1 MLVACWSAKGGS
13 GTTVVSVALA
23 TVLARSS
30 PAGALLAD
38 LGGDVPAV
46 LGLPEPSG
54 PGLGEWLASG
64 DSVPAD
70 ALSRLEI
77 VAPGGLH
84 VLPVGTMP
92 MATAYVDGAVGMP
105 SGSMP
110 GATGAMSSGADPAA
124 AMPAAGIPATAMPAG
139 ADGRAEVLAA
149 VLAADPR
156 PVVADC
162 GCLPS
167 GPGLAVA
174 AAASQSLLVLR
185 PCYLSLRRA
194 LKAPIRPSGVI
205 LVSEPGRSL
214 GRSDVEEVLGVAVR
228 AVITVD
234 PAVARAVDAG
244 LLPTRLPRGL
254 ERALRHAA

>member
-23 TVLARSS
+23 AVLARSS
-30 PAGALLAD
+30 PAGALIAD

-46 LGLPEPSG
+46 LGLPEPLG

-64 DSVPAD
+64 ASVPAD

-77 VAPGGLH
+77 SGHDGLA
-84 VLPVGTMP
+84 VLPRGQWPT
-92 MATAYVDGAVGMP
+92 
-105 SGSMP
+105 SG
-110 GATGAMSSGADPAA
+110 GDVADSC
-124 AMPAAGIPATAMPAG
+124 AAGAG
-139 ADGRAEVLAA
+139 GRLEVAAA

-156 PVVADC
+156 PVVVDC
-162 GCLPS
+162 GCLP
-167 GPGLAVA
+167 GPGLAMA
-174 AAASQSLLVLR
+174 AAASVSLLVLR

-194 LKAPIRPSGVI
+194 LQAPLRPSGVI
-205 LVSEPGRSL
+205 VVSEAGRAL
-214 GRSDVEEVLGVAVR
+214 GRSDVEAVLGVPVR
-228 AVITVD
+228 AMVAVD

-244 LLPTRLPRGL
+244 LLPARLPRGL

>member
-1 MLVACWSAKGGS
+1 MLIACWSAKGGS

-23 TVLARSS
+23 GLLARPS
-30 PAGALLAD
+30 PEGALLAD
-38 LGGDVPAV
+38 LDGDIPAV
-46 LGLPEPSG
+46 LGLPEPTG

-64 DSVPAD
+64 NGVPAD
-70 ALSRLEI
+70 ALARLE
-77 VAPGGLH
+77 VPGPAGLRI
-84 VLPVGTMP
+84 LP
-92 MATAYVDGAVGMP
+92 
-105 SGSMP
+105 
-110 GATGAMSSGADPAA
+110 TGA
-124 AMPAAGIPATAMPAG
+124 AG
-139 ADGRAEVLAA
+139 APAGRAEVLAA

-162 GCLPS
+162 GS
-167 GPGLAVA
+167 GPTGAGLAVA
-174 AAASQSLLVLR
+174 AAASSSLLVLR

-194 LKAPIRPSGVI
+194 LRAPLRPSGVI

-214 GRSDVEEVLGVAVR
+214 GRSDVEDVLGVPVKAV
-228 AVITVD
+228 VNVD

>member
-1 MLVACWSAKGGS
+1 MLIACWSAKGGS

-23 TVLARSS
+23 GMLARPSS
-30 PAGALLAD
+30 AGALLAD

-46 LGLPEPSG
+46 LGLAEPGG

-64 DSVPAD
+64 AEVPAD
-70 ALSRLEI
+70 ALTRLEI
-77 VAPGGLH
+77 AG
-84 VLPVGTMP
+84 
-92 MATAYVDGAVGMP
+92 P
-105 SGSMP
+105 SGLR
-110 GATGAMSSGADPAA
+110 
-124 AMPAAGIPATAMPAG
+124 ILPAG
-139 ADGRAEVLAA
+139 SDSPAVSGRAEVLAA
-149 VLAADPR
+149 LLAADPR

-162 GCLPS
+162 GSGPA

-174 AAASQSLLVLR
+174 AAASVSLLVLR

-194 LKAPIRPSGVI
+194 LRAPLRPSGVI

-214 GRSDVEEVLGVAVR
+214 GRSDVEDVLGVPVR
-228 AVITVD
+228 AVVGID

>member
-1 MLVACWSAKGGS
+1 MLIACWSVKGGS

-30 PAGALLAD
+30 PTGAILAD
-38 LGGDVPAV
+38 LGGPGPGGDVPAV
-46 LGLPEPSG
+46 LGLPEPTG
-54 PGLGEWLASG
+54 PGLGEWLSSG
-64 DSVPAD
+64 DTVPAD
-70 ALSRLEI
+70 ALSRLE
-77 VAPGGLH
+77 VPAPGGLH
-84 VLPVGTMP
+84 VL
-92 MATAYVDGAVGMP
+92 
-105 SGSMP
+105 
-110 GATGAMSSGADPAA
+110 ATGAQLPR
-124 AMPAAGIPATAMPAG
+124 
-139 ADGRAEVLAA
+139 DGRRLEVLAA

-174 AAASQSLLVLR
+174 AAASVSLLVLR

-194 LKAPIRPSGVI
+194 LHAPLRPSGVV
-205 LVSEPGRSL
+205 LVSEAGRSL
-214 GRSDVEEVLGVAVR
+214 GKSDVEDVLGVPVR
-228 AVITVD
+228 AVVAVD